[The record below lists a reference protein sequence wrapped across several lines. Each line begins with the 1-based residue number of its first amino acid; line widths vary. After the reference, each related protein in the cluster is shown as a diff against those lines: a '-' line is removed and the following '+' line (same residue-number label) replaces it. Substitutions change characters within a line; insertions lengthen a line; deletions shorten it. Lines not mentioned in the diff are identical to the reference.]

1 MSSSE
6 FENPPL
12 LSESLVQ
19 ASLIIFQSLAL
30 YWDDLGFRTLL
41 NQPVDYLTK
50 KLLDHPNQRLIIGR
64 EDKVEMIAQSRAD
77 DVDWYLLFPPRKFW
91 NTVGHSLSS
100 QIALVATGE
109 LAQVTGEDISTNGAS
124 SPAKFIYLFVLTT
137 MVRGSSLVVGWMF
150 VAVADDF
157 RFLPAKEKSIQSG

>member
-1 MSSSE
+1 MKFKLWSQMSSSE

-77 DVDWYLLFPPRKFW
+77 DVDWYLLFPPRKF
-91 NTVGHSLSS
+91 
-100 QIALVATGE
+100 
-109 LAQVTGEDISTNGAS
+109 
-124 SPAKFIYLFVLTT
+124 
-137 MVRGSSLVVGWMF
+137 
-150 VAVADDF
+150 
-157 RFLPAKEKSIQSG
+157 